1 MCRPWTKL
9 YTELLALRPRPY
21 VITLRPC
28 ILSRRQNV
36 ENKNSQFFGVK
47 IKLMMRW
54 TYCMMLHLNT
64 KCPLQNFNLFM
75 YPARAVDSG
84 AVQRVSFLHL
94 GGHFKKKSNFSVT
107 PNAIV
112 TWMGGQKCRD
122 NNYVFENICICVDKA
137 WGKNREPVYSKL
149 IPSIKI

>member
-1 MCRPWTKL
+1 MFLQILCFVKGISQSFCNLTFSVQTMDKIIHRIAC
-9 YTELLALRPRPY
+9 TE
-21 VITLRPC
+21 TLSIRDNFKTMHIEQKAKC
-28 ILSRRQNV
+28 GKQ
-36 ENKNSQFFGVK
+36 VK
-47 IKLMMRW
+47 ITLMMRW

-112 TWMGGQKCRD
+112 TWMGSQKFRD

-137 WGKNREPVYSKL
+137 
-149 IPSIKI
+149 